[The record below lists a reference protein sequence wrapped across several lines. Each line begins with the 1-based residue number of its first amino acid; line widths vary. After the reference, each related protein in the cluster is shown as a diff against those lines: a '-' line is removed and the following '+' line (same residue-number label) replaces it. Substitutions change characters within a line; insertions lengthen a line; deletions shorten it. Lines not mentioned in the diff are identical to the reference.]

1 MKSKFS
7 KTLTSLFLIAA
18 LVFSG
23 ISYQGKEAKAA
34 TDQTS
39 IFSVNDFNNLLDETP
54 LTAGTPATHTF
65 TVSSNGTISIIVYA
79 PSKMAMTLKLTDA
92 SGKEIYNKTILSTDP
107 YWYTANLEDT
117 TVYYNGIT
125 WTRPSSGNYTLSLTF
140 DQDTYFFAE
149 ALQGPAVQ
157 QTTPPS
163 SPTQPPVKT
172 PTPSLN
178 AQSVTLTAG
187 FSQTISTYN
196 ATGVTWS
203 SSNGAVATVSNGKIT
218 GKKPGKATISAKTA
232 SGYTMTC
239 SVTVKK
245 NEYSVKKLGVKKVTY
260 GKSGIDIYKV
270 SYDKKGNLIL
280 KTRVLNNSNY
290 KLKEL
295 RNVKIKIKDNNGK
308 TFATYSAKKIKK
320 VNLKAGK
327 AKAYTFKIK
336 KSKVKNKKANL
347 PLISTS
353 VSGRAYYIR

>member
-7 KTLTSLFLIAA
+7 KTMTSLLLIAA

-23 ISYQGKEAKAA
+23 LSYQGKKAAAA
-34 TDQTS
+34 TDQTT
-39 IFSVNDFNNLLDETP
+39 IFSASDFSNLTDETP
-54 LTAGTPATHTF
+54 LAAGTPATHTF
-65 TVSSNGTISIIVYA
+65 NVSSNGTISILVYT
-79 PSKMAMTLKLTDA
+79 PNKIAMTLKITNA
-92 SGKEIYNKTILSTDP
+92 SGKEIYNDTILSTDP
-107 YWYTANLEDT
+107 YWYTTELSEGV

-125 WTRPSSGNYTLSLTF
+125 WKQPTSDSYTLSLTF
-140 DQDTYFFAE
+140 DQDTYFMA
-149 ALQGPAVQ
+149 AAVQGPAVQ
-157 QTTPPS
+157 TPAP
-163 SPTQPPVKT
+163 PTQQPVKT

-187 FSQTISTYN
+187 FSQTISAYN
-196 ATGVTWS
+196 TNGAVTWS
-203 SSNGAVATVSNGKIT
+203 SGNASIATVSNGKIT
-218 GKKPGKATISAKTA
+218 GKKPGKTTISAKTA
-232 SGYTMTC
+232 NGYTMTC

-245 NEYSVKKLGVKKVTY
+245 NEYSVKKLSVKKVTY

-270 SYDKKGNLIL
+270 SYDKKGNLVL
-280 KTRVLNNSNY
+280 KTRVLNNSSY

-308 TFATYSAKKIKK
+308 LIGAYSAKKIKK

-336 KSKVKNKKANL
+336 KSKLKNKKANL
-347 PLISTS
+347 PLLSTS

>member
-7 KTLTSLFLIAA
+7 KTMTSLFLIAA

-34 TDQTS
+34 TDQTTL
-39 IFSVNDFNNLLDETP
+39 FSGNDFNNLMDETP

-65 TVSSNGTISIIVYA
+65 NVTSNGTISIFIYTLD
-79 PSKMAMTLKLTDA
+79 KMAMTLKLTNNA
-92 SGKEIYNKTILSTDP
+92 SGKELYNKTILSTDP
-107 YWYTANLEDT
+107 NWYSTESDGVTLF
-117 TVYYNGIT
+117 YNGIT
-125 WTRPSSGNYTLSLTF
+125 WTQPSSGSYTLSLTF
-140 DQDTYFFAE
+140 DQDTYFMAT
-149 ALQGPAVQ
+149 AVQGPAVQ
-157 QTTPPS
+157 TPAP
-163 SPTQPPVKT
+163 PTQPPVKT

-203 SSNGAVATVSNGKIT
+203 SSNGSVATVNNGTIT

-245 NEYSVKKLGVKKVTY
+245 NEYSVKKLSVKKVTY

-308 TFATYSAKKIKK
+308 TIATYSAKKIKK

>member
-7 KTLTSLFLIAA
+7 KTMTSLFLIAA

-34 TDQTS
+34 TDQTRL
-39 IFSVNDFNNLLDETP
+39 FLFGDLDAEVP
-54 LTAGTPATHTF
+54 QPAGEEVTHDF
-65 TVSSNGTISIIVYA
+65 TVSSNGTIELFVYSLFQNTA
-79 PSKMAMTLKLTDA
+79 KLKLVSATGTVVADE
-92 SGKEIYNKTILSTDP
+92 EITIAEYDP
-107 YWYTANLEDT
+107 YNYAYVKSFAWSYPAA
-117 TVYYNGIT
+117 
-125 WTRPSSGNYTLSLTF
+125 GNYTISLTF
-140 DQDTYFFAE
+140 AAETTYAILG
-149 ALQGPAVQ
+149 LQGPAVPQ
-157 QTTPPS
+157 PTPPT
-163 SPTQPPVKT
+163 SPTQQPVKT

-203 SSNGAVATVSNGKIT
+203 SSNSSVATVSNGKIT

-308 TFATYSAKKIKK
+308 TIATYSAKKIKK

-336 KSKVKNKKANL
+336 KSKVKNKNANL
-347 PLISTS
+347 PLITTS